1 MRHKSIVNPYERLS
15 GKWIRGNFH
24 GHSSERSSCSSMP
37 LYAGLERYRDM
48 GAAFTAVTDH
58 DHVTDLSRARTDFPG
73 MVLLSGFEHSSG
85 ENLLFI
91 GEEVPPLHSRTL
103 ADAIENSDGLLTV
116 ACHPKPRPADD
127 HWSLE
132 KLLRLPRLPDGIE
145 IYNGHYGVP
154 LLASRGCVP
163 KYTPFWDEL
172 LTAGIHV
179 WGFANDDSHDPPD
192 LDNAW
197 NMVNVDAGTAPEIME
212 SAKRGR
218 FYSTT
223 GLLADEISGRA
234 GSVTVR
240 FDKRCTGRF
249 VGPGGSVLYE
259 TIDSV
264 FRYEMTDE
272 SYVRFEAAGKRR
284 AIWRL
289 M

>member
-1 MRHKSIVNPYERLS
+1 
-15 GKWIRGNFH
+15 
-24 GHSSERSSCSSMP
+24 
-37 LYAGLERYRDM
+37 M

-58 DHVTDLSRARTDFPG
+58 DHVTDLSRVRSDFPG

-91 GEEVPPLHSRTL
+91 GENVPPLHSLSL
-103 ADAIENSDGLLTV
+103 AAAVASSDGLLTI
-116 ACHPKPRPADD
+116 ACHPRPRPGDD

-192 LDNAW
+192 FDNAW
-197 NMVNVDAGTAPEIME
+197 NMVNVGVGTVSEIVA
-212 SAKRGR
+212 SAKAGR

-223 GLLADEISGRA
+223 GLIPGEISGR
-234 GSVTVR
+234 GGEITVK
-240 FDKRCTGRF
+240 FAEQCTGRF
-249 VGPGGSVLYE
+249 IGPGGRVLSE
-259 TIDSV
+259 AVHTV
-264 FRYEMTDE
+264 FRYEMIDE
-272 SYVRFEAAGKRR
+272 SYVRFEAAGSEGELFLQPLFRNG
-284 AIWRL
+284 A
-289 M
+289 